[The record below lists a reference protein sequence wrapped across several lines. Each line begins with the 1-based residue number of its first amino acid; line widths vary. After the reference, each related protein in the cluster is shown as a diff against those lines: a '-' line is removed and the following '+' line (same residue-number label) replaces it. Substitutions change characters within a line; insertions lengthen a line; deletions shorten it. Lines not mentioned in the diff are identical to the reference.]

1 MDEKDKVRK
10 YIRNVR
16 AVLSKIRPL
25 EEVDEKISYIVDLAE
40 RYCQDA
46 QYYLDEKNDVFTS
59 LACIAY
65 SEGLLDALRFL
76 GVLDFEWPKEMP
88 REKRVL
94 VGGVFD
100 ILHPGHVFLLQ
111 KAREKGRLIVIVA
124 RDENVEKM
132 KGRPPVIPEKQR
144 LAMIRS
150 IRYVDEAYLG
160 EKEFSVSKV
169 IEKYKP
175 DIIVLGPDQE
185 NIATIVRKEA
195 GKYGVKVEKVASRVK
210 NFPLTSS
217 SQIVERVLELFKVL
231 TR

>member
-16 AVLSKIRPL
+16 IVLSKIYS
-25 EEVDEKISYIVDLAE
+25 KIKKENRRIGYIVDLADK
-40 RYCQDA
+40 YCQDA
-46 QYYLDEKNDVFTS
+46 RYYLEERNDVFTS

-76 GVLDFEWPKEMP
+76 DILDFEWPREASK
-88 REKRVL
+88 EKRVL

-100 ILHPGHVFLLQ
+100 ILHPGHIFLLK

-124 RDENVEKM
+124 RDENVKKM

-144 LAMIRS
+144 LAMVKS

-160 EKEFSVSKV
+160 EKEFSVKKI
-169 IEKYKP
+169 IEKHRP

-185 NIATIVRKEA
+185 NIASIVKEEA
-195 GKYGVKVEKVASRVK
+195 DKYGIEVVKIASRVK

-217 SQIVERVLELFKVL
+217 SQIIERILDLF
-231 TR
+231 